1 MTALTEAQIEYI
13 RERIRQEGINR
24 TDLEYDILDH
34 LCCLIE
40 AEMDGGENFE
50 DAFEKVFKDFA
61 PTGGLKRIQAE
72 VNYISLK
79 KTIIMKKFALIAES
93 LVLILF
99 FFTTLLQGIR
109 LLNQY
114 SWPFMAELAF
124 VNQYAMCL
132 FILPRYWLRHY
143 RVALRESG
151 ESMSLA
157 ATRFMFIAGFLCSES
172 FVNAV
177 FFKIMHMPGG
187 DQLFIITA
195 ILGMIYVPF
204 YCVRKYR
211 VAV

>member
-1 MTALTEAQIEYI
+1 MNMLTEAQIQYI
-13 RERIRQEGINR
+13 RERIRQEGVNR
-24 TDLEYDILDH
+24 TDLEHDILDH

-40 AEMDGGENFE
+40 AEMDGGGNFE
-50 DAFEKVFKDFA
+50 DAFKKVFEDFA
-61 PTGGLKRIQAE
+61 PTGGLKRIQGE

-79 KTIIMKKFALIAES
+79 KTIIMKKFAVIAES
-93 LVLILF
+93 LVMILF
-99 FFTTLLQGIR
+99 FITTLLQGIR

-114 SWPFMAELAF
+114 TWPFIAELAF

-132 FILPRYWLRHY
+132 FILPRYWLHHY
-143 RVALRESG
+143 RMAVRESG
-151 ESMSLA
+151 ENMSPGIIRLISI
-157 ATRFMFIAGFLCSES
+157 TGFLCSES
-172 FVNAV
+172 FINAV